1 MKVNDDLD
9 LTVDYE
15 VKEHGSD
22 GELSDPSYKAGVTAT
37 VQVDWDEKLVDF
49 FEDLFGGKKDE

>member
-1 MKVNDDLD
+1 MKVSNNLD

-22 GELSDPSYKAGVTAT
+22 GELSDPSYKVGMTAT
-37 VQVDWDEKLVDF
+37 VNVDWDEKIVNM
-49 FEDLFGGKKDE
+49 FEKLFGGKDE